1 MNKAK
6 ESNKGSF
13 LDEGF
18 HGTKALV
25 GSLAYFNFG
34 TESESLNLDY
44 LFVCRLSP
52 NMVFRLD
59 ICQKIYTTEFLGQK
73 FYTLKV
79 CKLRL
84 FLIKKEQQKCINV
97 SYFSSF
103 FVKI

>member
-52 NMVFRLD
+52 NKVVRLE
-59 ICQKIYTTEFLGQK
+59 ICQKIYTTEFSGQK
-73 FYTLKV
+73 FYTLKTR
-79 CKLRL
+79 KLRL
-84 FLIKKEQQKCINV
+84 LLETINNTKKIV
-97 SYFSSF
+97 F
-103 FVKI
+103 FHIFTQIL

>member
-1 MNKAK
+1 MKKAK

-52 NMVFRLD
+52 NKVVRLE
-59 ICQKIYTTEFLGQK
+59 ICQKIYTTEFSGQK

-79 CKLRL
+79 RKFRL
-84 FLIKKEQQKCINV
+84 FLIKKETAKMHKCQL
-97 SYFSSF
+97 F
-103 FVKI
+103 

>member
-52 NMVFRLD
+52 NMVVRLE
-59 ICQKIYTTEFLGQK
+59 ICQKIYTTEDF
-73 FYTLKV
+73 
-79 CKLRL
+79 R
-84 FLIKKEQQKCINV
+84 
-97 SYFSSF
+97 
-103 FVKI
+103 VKNLHRKRVIFDIC

>member
-52 NMVFRLD
+52 NMVALLFY
-59 ICQKIYTTEFLGQK
+59 KIAASCELSPGCGAEVPGGVHS
-73 FYTLKV
+73 L
-79 CKLRL
+79 
-84 FLIKKEQQKCINV
+84 
-97 SYFSSF
+97 
-103 FVKI
+103 